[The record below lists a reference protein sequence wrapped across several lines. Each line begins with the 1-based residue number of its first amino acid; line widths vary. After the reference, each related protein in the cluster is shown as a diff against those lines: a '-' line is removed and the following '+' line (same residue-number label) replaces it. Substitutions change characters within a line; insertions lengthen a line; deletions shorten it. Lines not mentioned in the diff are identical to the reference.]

1 MKYLI
6 ILMLPLS
13 LILMVGCEDEA
24 EAFDCES
31 EIASM
36 ETNAFQTQLAE
47 YMAAAFAG
55 DTEYVQPSD
64 WGTNCNSYKAG
75 MQKLFDEGC
84 FTAEDSV
91 TQETIDGFSAFCD
104 LVIP

>member
-1 MKYLI
+1 
-6 ILMLPLS
+6 MLPLS

-36 ETNAFQTQLAE
+36 ETNAFVTQLTE
-47 YMAAAFAG
+47 YYTAAFAG

-75 MQKLFDEGC
+75 MQKLFDEGF

-91 TQETIDGFSAFCD
+91 TQADIDGFTALCD
-104 LVIP
+104 M

>member
-6 ILMLPLS
+6 MLMLALS
-13 LILMVGCEDEA
+13 LVLMVGCEE
-24 EAFDCES
+24 EAFDCDS

-36 ETNAFQTQLAE
+36 ETNAFVTQLSE
-47 YMAAAFAG
+47 YMVAALGG
-55 DTEYVQPSD
+55 DTTYVQPSD
-64 WGTNCNSYKAG
+64 WGTNCNSYQAG

-91 TQETIDGFSAFCD
+91 TQESIDSFTAFCD
-104 LVIP
+104 M